1 MKMILFLSTIAIVMI
16 KKMIIKIMIIVVTK
30 VKMHQETQKMP
41 IMITIIVEI
50 IIKAIT
56 ILLSR

>member
-1 MKMILFLSTIAIVMI
+1 
-16 KKMIIKIMIIVVTK
+16 MIIVVTK

-56 ILLSR
+56 ILAIIKVAIAIMSR